1 MRNNVYYGFKTFRT
15 ADIHY
20 FLAFYLEH
28 IFGFIFWGKA
38 LYRNPG
44 WSRPPA
50 SLHPCTPASL
60 PASVILIWT
69 HIQHGRNFVN
79 TFNLQPHSESVSKN
93 HAFSNRMNSKS
104 YF

>member
-1 MRNNVYYGFKTFRT
+1 MYYGFKTFRT

-20 FLAFYLEH
+20 FLEFYLEH

-50 SLHPCTPASL
+50 SLHPCL
-60 PASVILIWT
+60 
-69 HIQHGRNFVN
+69 
-79 TFNLQPHSESVSKN
+79 LQSFCSEPISSMGKCL
-93 HAFSNRMNSKS
+93 
-104 YF
+104 